1 MKFLTS
7 IITTILLAG
16 CATEPFIVPD
26 NTSDNVIMMS
36 FKDQIAAAG
45 GVAPSYGW
53 LFWYGP
59 VALMGLM
66 WGYRNLIRK
75 PINCL
80 EQEPDS
86 ALIKTETKEVSV
98 ETEQPK

>member
-36 FKDQIAAAG
+36 IKDQIAAAG
-45 GVAPSYGW
+45 GVAPSY
-53 LFWYGP
+53 
-59 VALMGLM
+59 
-66 WGYRNLIRK
+66 
-75 PINCL
+75 
-80 EQEPDS
+80 
-86 ALIKTETKEVSV
+86 
-98 ETEQPK
+98 